1 MVATMAAIAARTR
14 ELSGTGKEPTMKIQ
28 TVSRPYIMTFAATGT
43 SYRLTSDDAQR
54 AINEYPVV
62 SATRHRVILSGHN
75 TLDAQQRVIIR
86 PATAG
91 GGPAFLI
98 ER

>member
-1 MVATMAAIAARTR
+1 
-14 ELSGTGKEPTMKIQ
+14 MKIQ
-28 TVSRPYIMTFAATGT
+28 TVSRPYIMTFRATGT

-62 SATRHRVILSGHN
+62 SATRNRVI
-75 TLDAQQRVIIR
+75 LDAQQRVIIR
-86 PATAG
+86 PATVG

>member
-1 MVATMAAIAARTR
+1 
-14 ELSGTGKEPTMKIQ
+14 MKIQ
-28 TVSRPYIMTFAATGT
+28 TVSRPYIMTFHATGT
-43 SYRLTSDDAQR
+43 SYPITSDDAQR

-62 SATRHRVILSGHN
+62 AATRNRVILQGHN
-75 TLDAQQRVIIR
+75 TLDAKQRVIIR